1 MKYRS
6 DIDGLRAVAV
16 LSVIWFHYGTSLP
29 DWAKLPGGF
38 TGVDVF
44 FVISGF
50 LITQQ
55 LYADIQGGRFSILG
69 FYDRRI
75 RRILPALLVMLTVVL
90 LAGRWLLMPGDY
102 MSLAWSTAAATFGFS
117 NFYFLFNTGYFDQS
131 AELMPLLHT
140 WSLAVEEQF
149 YFVWP
154 ALLFGLT
161 ALGSRRNLA
170 AIIAAIVIV
179 GFGAMIVW
187 IDIDPKG
194 VFYMVGPRAWELAI
208 GALLVFLPP
217 LPRYAGNAAV
227 AVGLML
233 VGAGFFVADAKTFPG
248 PSALLP
254 CIGAAMVICLV
265 HLIAEPPIGSVR
277 CDQSA

>member
-1 MKYRS
+1 LLLGNSAVKYRA
-6 DIDGLRAVAV
+6 DIDGLRAIAV
-16 LSVIWFHYGTSLP
+16 LSVIWFHYGASLP

-38 TGVDVF
+38 IGVDVF

-55 LYADIQGGRFSILG
+55 IYADIQVGRFSILS

-75 RRILPALLVMLTVVL
+75 RRILPALLVMLAVVL

-102 MSLAWSTAAATFGFS
+102 MSLAWSTAAAALGFS

-170 AIIAAIVIV
+170 AIICSS
-179 GFGAMIVW
+179 
-187 IDIDPKG
+187 
-194 VFYMVGPRAWELAI
+194 
-208 GALLVFLPP
+208 
-217 LPRYAGNAAV
+217 
-227 AVGLML
+227 
-233 VGAGFFVADAKTFPG
+233 T
-248 PSALLP
+248 
-254 CIGAAMVICLV
+254 AAMVCSIACLASSMRRAASLLCGTGRAV
-265 HLIAEPPIGSVR
+265 CPTKLTVRTSLIASSVR
-277 CDQSA
+277 HGRRPNTRSFYGATAKRNTSRR